1 MANKRIQGI
10 TIELE
15 GDTTKLGDALK
26 KTERDLKNTQ
36 SQLKEVDKLLKL
48 DPGNTELLAQKQRLL
63 AEAVQGT
70 GEKLKTLK
78 EASEQA
84 NEALQRGEMTQDTYD
99 ALQREIIAT
108 EQEYRN
114 LEEASEQANRAM
126 QGDLDET
133 EREVDEL
140 GDKLGQLG
148 GSTADNIAAAG
159 EKVKDVGDKVTAVGE
174 GLTKTVTGP
183 IVAAGAAATAAWNE
197 VDSGLD
203 IIVKKTGA
211 SGDALEDLQDRAKN
225 LATSIP
231 TDFQTAGTA
240 IGEVNTRFG
249 LVGDALEDLSGRFIK
264 FAELNDTDVNS
275 AIDSTQAA
283 MAAFGVEA
291 ESAGDVLDILNK
303 AAQDTG
309 VDIGRLS
316 GDLTTNAATLQE
328 LGFGINSATGFL
340 ANLNKSGLDSS
351 TVLTGLKKV
360 MQNATK
366 DGKTMTQALGELQR
380 GLTGAK
386 SETEAMQLATE
397 LFGSK
402 AAPAMLAA
410 LRDGRLSFDGAAN
423 AVKDWGDSVG
433 DTFDAVQDPMDG
445 FKTAMN
451 EVKLVGAD
459 LVETAGP
466 MIKTAAEGLHQMFT
480 NLRTWW
486 EGLSPLQQET
496 VIKVAGI
503 LAALGPVVT
512 IVGKVISLG
521 GTIMTL
527 LPKIQGGMAAVNA
540 VLAANPIAL
549 VVAAI
554 AALVAAFA
562 HLWTTSEEFR
572 NFWKGLWDGITGFV
586 SNAVEKIK
594 GFFNFE
600 WKLPHIKLPHFSIQ
614 GHFSLNPPS
623 IPHISVD
630 WYRKAM
636 EGGMILT
643 SPTIFPAA
651 NGTLRGF
658 GDAGPEAVV
667 GVQSLREMIADAVA
681 QSSGSGDTPINVVTV
696 LEMDGHEFGRAVY
709 RVNREETQRIG
720 VRLSGV

>member
-10 TIELE
+10 TIELD

-26 KTERDLKNTQ
+26 KTERELKNTQ
-36 SQLKEVDKLLKL
+36 SQLKDVDRLLKL

-63 AEAVQGT
+63 SEAIQGT
-70 GEKLKTLK
+70 GEKLNTLRD
-78 EASEQA
+78 ASNQA

-108 EQEYRN
+108 EQEYQR
-114 LEEASEQANRAM
+114 LQDASEQANSAM

-133 EREVDEL
+133 GREVDEL
-140 GDKLGQLG
+140 NDKLGEMS
-148 GSTADNIAAAG
+148 GSAMDNIAAAG
-159 EKVKDVGDKVTAVGE
+159 NKVKDVGDKVTAVGE

-211 SGDALEDLQDRAKN
+211 SGDALKDLQERARN

-231 TDFQTAGTA
+231 TDFATAGTA

-249 LVGDALEDLSGRFIK
+249 LMGDALEDLSGRFIR
-264 FAELNDTDVNS
+264 FADLNDTDLNS
-275 AIDSTQAA
+275 AIDNTQAA
-283 MAAFGVEA
+283 MAAFHVEA
-291 ESAGDVLDILNK
+291 RSAGNVLDILNK

-309 VDIGRLS
+309 VDVGKLT

-340 ANLNKSGLDSS
+340 ANLNKNGLDSG

-366 DGKTMTQALGELQR
+366 DGKTMTQALGDLQR
-380 GLTGAK
+380 SLTGTR
-386 SETEAMQLATE
+386 SETESMQIATE

-402 AAPAMLAA
+402 AAPAMLSA

-433 DTFDAVQDPMDG
+433 NTFDAVQDPMDG

-451 EVKLVGAD
+451 EVKIVGAD

-466 MIKTAAEGLHQMFT
+466 MIKTAAEGLHRMFT
-480 NLRTWW
+480 NLRAWW

-512 IVGKVISLG
+512 VVGKVISLG

-527 LPKIQGGMAAVNA
+527 LPKIQAGMTAVNA

-549 VVAAI
+549 VVIAI
-554 AALVAAFA
+554 AALVGAFA
-562 HLWTTSEEFR
+562 HLWSTSKEFR
-572 NFWKGLWDGITGFV
+572 DFWIGMWDGITGFV
-586 SNAVEKIK
+586 KGAVDKIRS
-594 GFFNFE
+594 FFDFKWE
-600 WKLPHIKLPHFSIQ
+600 LPKIKLPHFSIQ

-623 IPHISVD
+623 VPHLAVD

-636 EGGMILT
+636 ESGMILT

-667 GVQSLREMIADAVA
+667 GVASLREMIADAVKDA
-681 QSSGSGDTPINVVTV
+681 SGLTT
-696 LEMDGHEFGRAVY
+696 A
-709 RVNREETQRIG
+709 REG
-720 VRLSGV
+720 VRPVQIIFELDGVKRWVYNATRDEAQRVGMRLTD